1 MFQKTGGTSPEM
13 RSYSCKDIIFVKC
26 FKTGGRGHF
35 VQSSLVNNTNEDER
49 QDPDHRCGP
58 KMVRGTMNSCSPKLP
73 SPFNMFAKIV
83 ISSFEKQKNTGFY
96 YKFCVLR
103 LIFTK

>member
-1 MFQKTGGTSPEM
+1 MFQKRGG
-13 RSYSCKDIIFVKC
+13 
-26 FKTGGRGHF
+26 GHF

-49 QDPDHRCGP
+49 QGPDHRCGP
-58 KMVRGTMNSCSPKLP
+58 KMVRGTMNSSSPKLA

-96 YKFCVLR
+96 YNFCVLR
-103 LIFTK
+103 LNSTK